1 MPIRRQLKN
10 VVNNYT
16 DAEVKVREATS
27 NDPWGP
33 SSSLM
38 AEIADSTYNVMEFG
52 QVMGMIW
59 RRLNDHGKNW
69 RHVYK
74 ALVVLDY
81 LIKTGSERVYQQC
94 REHVFTVQ
102 TLKDFQFVDK
112 DGKDQ
117 GVNVREKSKQLV
129 ALLKDD
135 DRLRLEREKAMKAR
149 ERFAQANQA
158 VSSQTIH
165 AQFGRAKKNS
175 TATTGTMSLD
185 VPPSQI
191 SPDIQMAE
199 PQFPAAPPQLTAPP
213 AAAASSSVI
222 EQARPSDAVEE
233 DMQLRLALALSK
245 QQAEHDSELRISEEQ
260 RIQAAITTSRQEA
273 NHEHNSTLLKL
284 STQGLPHNP
293 GFENDF
299 VSNDPWSV
307 GGQPKQQN
315 PWVTQPSVGNTKKWE
330 SMDTPFGAGPMMS
343 PEQMPAER
351 VQSPDDF
358 DLLASLSSATN
369 GSSQPKPVVDAFNM
383 SQMQQT
389 LPPPMA
395 TMNNSMSHPQDHD
408 KPSSF
413 LGDHS
418 GLVNV
423 DSLLGTGPQKSV
435 AMPGANPFLNEPVG
449 ATVIPPSVF
458 GTSLAHR
465 PSSQPANP
473 FTQVQKPKAK
483 SLNELKATNTG
494 YTTGGV
500 NAPLLPAP
508 LIPDSSRPAL
518 AATTLPPQQPQS
530 YMAAPMAPMQGM
542 AMGYPQQQQQNPFM
556 TSGW

>member
-16 DAEVKVREATS
+16 EAEVKVREATS

-38 AEIADSTYNVMEFG
+38 AEIADSTYNVMDFG
-52 QVMGMIW
+52 QVMGMLW

-74 ALVVLDY
+74 ALVLLDY

-102 TLKDFQFVDK
+102 TLKDFQFIDK

-135 DRLRLEREKAMKAR
+135 DRLKLEREKAMKAR

-158 VSSQTIH
+158 VSSQTMH
-165 AQFGRAKKNS
+165 TQFGKQTKKNS
-175 TATTGTMSLD
+175 TATTGTMSL
-185 VPPSQI
+185 
-191 SPDIQMAE
+191 E
-199 PQFPAAPPQLTAPP
+199 TPPQSPVQPTDPPVQPASAVPSASATA
-213 AAAASSSVI
+213 I
-222 EQARPSDAVEE
+222 EQARPTDVVEE

-245 QQAEHDSELRISEEQ
+245 QQAEHDHELRQSEEQ
-260 RIQAAITTSRQEA
+260 RMQEAMAKSRREAGHQGNPTLLDVSAGGASSQAAR
-273 NHEHNSTLLKL
+273 
-284 STQGLPHNP
+284 
-293 GFENDF
+293 FENDF
-299 VSNDPWSV
+299 VADDPWAVSTS
-307 GGQPKQQN
+307 QQAIN
-315 PWVTQPSVGNTKKWE
+315 PWASQTGGTSKRWE
-330 SMDTPFGAGPMMS
+330 SMDTPFGAGPTLS
-343 PEQMPAER
+343 PPPVQPADE
-351 VQSPDDF
+351 F
-358 DLLASLSSATN
+358 DLFDSRASAAAN
-369 GSSQPKPVVDAFNM
+369 GSWNPEPVAHTFSM
-383 SQMQQT
+383 SQMQQS
-389 LPPPMA
+389 LLPPMA
-395 TMNNSMSHPQDHD
+395 AMNQSQPEDPD
-408 KPSSF
+408 KSKSF
-413 LGDHS
+413 LGQHS

-423 DSLLGTGPQKSV
+423 DSLLGTGPQKAV
-435 AMPGANPFLNEPVG
+435 AMPGSNPFLTNEPV
-449 ATVIPPSVF
+449 AAAPPPSVF
-458 GTSLAHR
+458 GTSLALR
-465 PSSQPANP
+465 SSSQPSNP

-483 SLNELKATNTG
+483 SLNELKATNSG

-500 NAPLLPAP
+500 DGPLLPAP

-518 AATTLPPQQPQS
+518 APTTIPPQLSQPFMGAPIAPSQPQ
-530 YMAAPMAPMQGM
+530 GM
-542 AMGYPQQQQQNPFM
+542 GMGYPQPLQQNPYM